1 MDTLN
6 RLRRA
11 NLETPAPDPPTPA
24 ADDSIRVY
32 QDRDRLYAEIPY
44 ADWPQYQA
52 RGFRQLAPHERES
65 DLPAPVDRGRSIF
78 PPLALLGGSGQTG
91 MWAARENAAREHLST
106 HADLLA
112 ARIDRPP
119 MPRQLPLMGKRPPHP
134 ARAVEIAQAAIT
146 AEATALLWD
155 ELDSLR
161 EEVAALRAA
170 LKERG

>member
-1 MDTLN
+1 MDTLQ

-11 NLETPAPDPPTPA
+11 DRETQAPEPPPIAPGDTV
-24 ADDSIRVY
+24 RVY

-52 RGFRQLAPHERES
+52 RGFRQLAAHERES
-65 DLPAPVDRGRSIF
+65 DLPAPIERGRDIF
-78 PPLALLGGSGQTG
+78 GPLALLGASGQTG
-91 MWAARENAAREHLST
+91 IWAAKENAAREHLNT
-106 HADLLA
+106 HADMLA

-119 MPRQLPLMGKRPPHP
+119 LPRQLPLMGKRAPHP

-146 AEATALLWD
+146 AEATALLW
-155 ELDSLR
+155 EEVDSLR
-161 EEVAALRAA
+161 EEVAALRAE